1 MKGILVLDASE
12 YDEDEVMM
20 KVMELPMLDFKNED
34 GALIIETEPNKL
46 LEVKKGLED
55 QGIVNFLTSEVTK
68 IANSKVALED
78 DKAAKLQNLIDALED
93 DDDVSEVHTNV
104 E

>member
-1 MKGILVLDASE
+1 MT
-12 YDEDEVMM
+12 
-20 KVMELPMLDFKNED
+20 VMELPIIDFRNED

-46 LEVKKGLED
+46 LEVKKGLEES
-55 QGIVNFLTSEVTK
+55 GVENFLTSEVSK
-68 IANSKVALED
+68 IATSKVALD
-78 DKAAKLQNLIDALED
+78 DEKAQKLENLIEALED